1 MQSISSYSLSRL
13 HFSSSEAHMDAAKAS
28 RQSRLLASV
37 LPQLQQRQLWA
48 CQRLSSNWY
57 GSWAPWALIKLMS
70 TSQDSENFA
79 AFYISLHWRST
90 GESRLTHSNLL
101 SYSPFSMFIQRVG
114 FSSGWGYTLG
124 VKENTK
130 SHNWINGTKSSQISF
145 VHSSARFCSSS
156 MHRLWQLQKPAPC
169 FLHSFALSL
178 LF

>member
-1 MQSISSYSLSRL
+1 MQSVSSYSLSRL
-13 HFSSSEAHMDAAKAS
+13 YFSSSEAHMDAAKAS

-37 LPQLQQRQLWA
+37 LPQLQQRQRWA
-48 CQRLSSNWY
+48 CQRLSS
-57 GSWAPWALIKLMS
+57 WAPWSLIKLMS

-90 GESRLTHSNLL
+90 CESRLTHSNLL
-101 SYSPFSMFIQRVG
+101 SYSPFSMFTQWVG

-130 SHNWINGTKSSQISF
+130 SHNWINGTKSTQISF
-145 VHSSARFCSSS
+145 VHSSARFCSPS

-178 LF
+178 LV

>member
-1 MQSISSYSLSRL
+1 MQSVSSYSLSRL
-13 HFSSSEAHMDAAKAS
+13 YFSSSEAHMDAAKAS

-37 LPQLQQRQLWA
+37 LPQLQQRQRWA
-48 CQRLSSNWY
+48 CQRLSW
-57 GSWAPWALIKLMS
+57 WAPWSLIKLMS

-90 GESRLTHSNLL
+90 GEPTHSNLL
-101 SYSPFSMFIQRVG
+101 SYSPFSMFTQRVG

-130 SHNWINGTKSSQISF
+130 SHNWINGTKSTQISF
-145 VHSSARFCSSS
+145 IHSSARFCSPS
-156 MHRLWQLQKPAPC
+156 MYRLWQLQKLAPC

-178 LF
+178 LV

>member
-1 MQSISSYSLSRL
+1 MQSVSSYSLSRL
-13 HFSSSEAHMDAAKAS
+13 YFSSSQAHMDAAKAS

-37 LPQLQQRQLWA
+37 LPQLQQRQRWA
-48 CQRLSSNWY
+48 CQRLSS
-57 GSWAPWALIKLMS
+57 WAPWSLIKLMS

-101 SYSPFSMFIQRVG
+101 SYSPFSMFTQWVG

-130 SHNWINGTKSSQISF
+130 SHNWINGTKSTQISF
-145 VHSSARFCSSS
+145 VHSSARFCSPS

-178 LF
+178 LV